1 MEIRNNWVTGFVDGD
16 GCFNIQ
22 KILTQNKE
30 VRIRHRFI
38 VSQDKR
44 SVDTLYALKKKFKC
58 GSVHKAGK
66 NMMAFTVSD
75 KKSIENIIIPFFKK
89 YPLQTEKRKDFY
101 KFVESVTGQPNN
113 DFYNQ
118 QIKNFHFSIDDQWF
132 AGFVD
137 AEACFYVSIVRNY
150 PRPQLLIGASEKEK
164 DLFFF
169 LKDYLQCGNIRIR
182 KDKFVMFTVT
192 SNEDFITKIFPKLYT
207 KTSKNLLK
215 TIKRHFF
222 MKFRKIVLLILK
234 KQHLNSS
241 GMEKILKL
249 KLTINNPDS
258 LISSIS
264 NTTSLS
270 LPRLSF
276 KNEVFKGR
284 AIFPSQAKEDR

>member
-1 MEIRNNWVTGFVDGD
+1 MEIRNNWITGFVDGD

-22 KILTQNKE
+22 STLTKNKE
-30 VRIRHRFI
+30 IKIRHRFI
-38 VSQDKR
+38 ISQDKR

-58 GSVHKAGK
+58 GSVHKAGR

-101 KFVESVTGQPNN
+101 KFVESVSNEKTN
-113 DFYNQ
+113 DFYNK
-118 QIKNFHFSIDDQWF
+118 QIKNFNFSIDDQWF

-137 AEACFYVSIVRNY
+137 AEACFYVSIVKNY
-150 PRPQLLIGASEKEK
+150 PRPQLFIGASEKEK
-164 DLFFF
+164 DLLFF
-169 LKDYLQCGNIRIR
+169 LKDYLGCGNIRIR

-192 SNEDFITKIFPKLYT
+192 SNEDFINKIFPKLYT

-234 KQHLNSS
+234 KQHLNSV

-249 KLTINNPDS
+249 KLSLNKTNS
-258 LISSIS
+258 LISSLS
-264 NTTSLS
+264 NITSIPNEVFLADSDIFSLS
-270 LPRLSF
+270 LPDLE
-276 KNEVFKGR
+276 KQKQEN
-284 AIFPSQAKEDR
+284 

>member
-1 MEIRNNWVTGFVDGD
+1 MEIRNNWITGFVDGD

-22 KILTQNKE
+22 KILTKNKE
-30 VRIRHRFI
+30 VKIRHRFI

-44 SVDTLYALKKKFKC
+44 SVDTLYALKKKLKC

-101 KFVESVTGQPNN
+101 KFVESVTGQQSSTNN
-113 DFYNQ
+113 NFYNE
-118 QIKNFHFSIDDQWF
+118 QIKNFNFSIDDQWF

-137 AEACFYVSIVRNY
+137 AEACFYVSIVKNY

-169 LKDYLQCGNIRIR
+169 LKDYLQCGTIRIR

-192 SNEDFITKIFPKLYT
+192 RNEDFITKIFPKLYT

-249 KLTINNPDS
+249 KLTINKPDS
-258 LISSIS
+258 LLSFVS
-264 NTTSLS
+264 NTTSLT
-270 LPRLSF
+270 
-276 KNEVFKGR
+276 NEVF
-284 AIFPSQAKEDR
+284 EDIVSKNCVF